1 MSLVQVNGFFVY
13 SIFLCTMV
21 WKCPICVIFIAVTL
35 RILMR
40 HIFSEHSYKPDFRVE
55 CSVSGCKQVYRKY
68 NSYYR
73 HTMKYHLD
81 MLDTQAEFVVNN
93 TPVQETNDAQT
104 ARVHNNVSVHE
115 TNDLEMVRLF
125 SCFFFFKFVN
135 ITCTVG
141 Q

>member
-1 MSLVQVNGFFVY
+1 MD
-13 SIFLCTMV
+13 FLSTTSSYTMA
-21 WKCPICVIFIAVTL
+21 WKCSICVIFIAVTL

-55 CSVSGCKQVYRKY
+55 CSVSGCKQVYQFVLSSH
-68 NSYYR
+68 ND
-73 HTMKYHLD
+73 YHMD

-125 SCFFFFKFVN
+125 SCFFSLN
-135 ITCTVG
+135 L
-141 Q
+141 

>member
-1 MSLVQVNGFFVY
+1 MDFL
-13 SIFLCTMV
+13 SITSSYTMA
-21 WKCPICVIFIAVTL
+21 WKCPICVIFTAVTL
-35 RILMR
+35 RTLIR
-40 HIFSEHSYKPDFRVE
+40 HIFSEHLYKPDFRVE
-55 CSVSGCKQVYRKY
+55 CRVSGCKQVYRKY

-73 HTMKYHLD
+73 HTMKFHLD

-104 ARVHNNVSVHE
+104 ARVHNNVSVHK

-125 SCFFFFKFVN
+125 SCFFFFKFVD